1 MKEII
6 ESYFRTRSLVNHQLA
21 SYNDCIPT
29 ADSQNSRFEKIVR
42 NIRIGTDELIEDE
55 EGGIIKLDVLDHEIS
70 VRMKNMTLGPP
81 TIREANGAEHPSL
94 PLECRLRK
102 LTYMSP
108 VYLDFTIHRDDLP
121 QPIVEDKVQV
131 GSVPI
136 MVRSRRCNLNPA
148 HIDANRRL
156 EPSTSEEDKEHYE
169 RLLEGKGEDPHD
181 PGGYFI
187 INGTERALISME
199 DLAPNRVTVEMNK
212 RYARKTEV
220 AKIFSQKD
228 GVRKPLTVEKRKDG
242 MLMVKISSAGTT
254 PIPVVLLM
262 RALGIDNDQEI
273 FQAIAGPTETFKFI
287 VANLNEVKDNEEY
300 GVESSAEAHEWL
312 QKKFAAGQQ
321 REYREQRIQN
331 LLDKELL
338 PHLETPLS
346 EKDKARIGPDL
357 AAQAEERTER
367 NRKKKA
373 IFLGRIVRQ
382 VLEMAIQNKEPN
394 DKDHYANK
402 RVRLAGD
409 LIEDLF
415 RVSLQQLARDLKY
428 QLERHHNRKRDLKIT
443 SCLRPDVLTSKV
455 MHALATGNWV
465 GGRSGVSQLLD
476 RTTFLSALS
485 HMRRVTSP
493 LVRSQ
498 PHFEA
503 RDLHPTQWGRL
514 CPNETPEG
522 QNCGLVKNAAQ
533 MVDISE
539 AVNEIEVKDLLEEQD
554 VEPNPKGWS
563 EGARVHVNGD
573 IFGLHMNPHKL
584 VEHFKRGRRRGVI
597 RSEVSIRHD
606 APNRDIFIN
615 TDKGRIL
622 RPLLVLDGGSL
633 VLSKDDLDN
642 LRNREMSFAD
652 LTNRGIVEWVD
663 AEEEEDLL
671 VAPRPYDLPEFSPK
685 HGRPLNP
692 ATVEWINMG
701 EEGIKKAKLSAE
713 IIMPNGTKLQEKFSI
728 PLNYYQDD
736 IDKLRRKEKKTGDVL
751 IYTHVEIDPQLIL
764 GVCAA
769 LVPYPEHNST
779 PRVTGGTAM
788 VKQSLGL
795 PSANGR
801 LRPDTRQHI
810 LHYTQNSMTGTRAMD
825 ATNFLR
831 RPAGQNFVVAI
842 LSHHGYNMQDAV
854 IMNRGSVERA
864 LGRSTFIRTY
874 NAERKRFPGGQVDEI
889 EIPGTGLDEVK
900 GLKSPEAYA
909 HLENDGLPTPETEIS
924 SKSEDRDRVPQV
936 LVGKTSPPR
945 FLEETH
951 GAFLQAQERRE
962 SSMNV
967 RHGEGGFVDNVFVT
981 ESLDSGRLV
990 RITLRT
996 NRIPEL
1002 GDKFSSRHGQKG
1014 VIGRLVDPEDMP
1026 FTVDGVIPDLLIN
1039 PHAIPSRMTVA
1050 HILEMIGGKVGAM
1063 EGRLIDGT
1071 AFSGEKE
1078 DSLREGLLRHGFA
1091 HTGRESMVNGETGEE
1106 FDSQIFVGV
1115 IYYQKL
1121 HHMVSGKIHARS
1133 RGRVQILTRQPTE
1146 GRARQGGLRFGEM
1159 ERDCLIAHG
1168 ASMVIKDRLLDES
1181 DGWELFVCA
1190 ESGHIA
1196 FWDWRKRCYVSPI
1209 HGDKAEVFP
1218 VSTSY
1223 AFKLLLDEMKS
1234 LGVAMRLELEDR
1246 R

>member
-1 MKEII
+1 MMKEII
-6 ESYFRTRSLVNHQLA
+6 ESYFRERSLVNHQLA
-21 SYNDCIPT
+21 SYNDCIPS
-29 ADSQNSRFEKIVR
+29 ADSQGSRFEEIVR
-42 NIRIGTDELIEDE
+42 NIRIGTEEVLDDD
-55 EGGIIKLDVLDHEIS
+55 EGGLIKLDVLDHDIQ

-81 TIREANGAEHPSL
+81 TIREANGSEHPSL

-108 VYLDFTIHRDDLP
+108 IYLDFTIHRDDLP
-121 QPIVEDKVQV
+121 QPIVEEKVQI

-136 MVRSRRCNLNPA
+136 MIRSRRCNLNPA
-148 HIDANRRL
+148 HIDANRNL
-156 EPSTSEEDKEHYE
+156 SPNQSEEDKELYH

-187 INGTERALISME
+187 INGTERVLISME

-254 PIPVVLLM
+254 AIPVVLLM
-262 RALGIDNDQEI
+262 RSLGIDNDQEI

-300 GVESSAEAHEWL
+300 NVENQEEAMQWL
-312 QKKFAAGQQ
+312 EKKFAAGQQ
-321 REYREQRIQN
+321 KEYREQRIQN

-338 PHLETPLS
+338 PHLGNSDE
-346 EKDKARIGPDL
+346 
-357 AAQAEERTER
+357 

-382 VLEMAIQNKEPN
+382 VLEMAINNKEPN

-476 RTTFLSALS
+476 RTSFLAALS

-539 AVNEIEVKDLLEEQD
+539 AVNEEEVKALLAEAD
-554 VEPNPKGWS
+554 VDPNPVGWA

-584 VEHFKRGRRRGVI
+584 VEHFKRRRRSGRI

-606 APNRDIFIN
+606 AVNRDIFIN

-622 RPLLVLDGGSL
+622 RPLLVLDGGSM
-633 VLSKDDLDN
+633 VLSKVYLDGLKDRSISFKDLVN
-642 LRNREMSFAD
+642 E
-652 LTNRGIVEWVD
+652 GVVEWVD

-671 VAPRPYDLPEFSPK
+671 VAPRPFDLPQMSPK

-692 ATVEWINMG
+692 AKVQWLNMG
-701 EEGIKKAKLSAE
+701 EEGISKAKLSAE
-713 IIMPNGTKLQEKFSI
+713 VIMPNGEVINEKFSI
-728 PLNYYQDD
+728 PLNYFQEDL
-736 IDKLRRKEKKTGDVL
+736 DKLRRKEKKSGDVL

-764 GVCAA
+764 GVCAS

-810 LHYTQNSMTGTRAMD
+810 LHYTQNSMTGTRAME
-825 ATNFLR
+825 ATNFIR

-854 IMNRGSVERA
+854 IMNRGSIERA
-864 LGRSTFIRTY
+864 LARSTFIRTY

-909 HLENDGLPTPETEIS
+909 HLESDGLPTPETEIS
-924 SKSEDRDRVPQV
+924 SKPDDRDRVPQV

-945 FLEETH
+945 FLEESH

-1002 GDKFSSRHGQKG
+1002 GDKFASRHGQKG

-1078 DSLREGLLRHGFA
+1078 DSLREGLLRNGFA
-1091 HTGRESMVNGETGEE
+1091 HTGRESMVNGETGEQ
-1106 FDSQIFVGV
+1106 FPAQVFVGV

-1196 FWDWRKRCYVSPI
+1196 YWDWRKRCYVSPV

-1246 R
+1246 K

>member
-6 ESYFRTRSLVNHQLA
+6 ESYFRERSLVNHQLA
-21 SYNDCIPT
+21 SYNDCIPSV
-29 ADSQNSRFEKIVR
+29 DSQSSRFEEIVR
-42 NIRIGTDELIEDE
+42 TIRIGTEDTVDDD
-55 EGGIIKLDVLDHEIS
+55 EGGLIKLDVLDHDIQ

-81 TIREANGAEHPSL
+81 TIREANGSEHPSL

-108 VYLDFTIHRDDLP
+108 IYLDFTIHRDDLP
-121 QPIVEDKVQV
+121 QPIVEEKVQI

-148 HIDANRRL
+148 HIDANRNL
-156 EPSTSEEDKEHYE
+156 SPNQSEEDKEHYH

-187 INGTERALISME
+187 INGTERVLISME

-254 PIPVVLLM
+254 AIPVVLLM

-300 GVESSAEAHEWL
+300 NVENQEEAMQWL
-312 QKKFAAGQQ
+312 EKKFAAGQQ
-321 REYREQRIQN
+321 KEYREQRIQN

-338 PHLETPLS
+338 PHLGNT
-346 EKDKARIGPDL
+346 DD
-357 AAQAEERTER
+357 

-382 VLEMAIQNKEPN
+382 VLEMAINNKEPN

-476 RTTFLSALS
+476 RTSFLAALS

-539 AVNEIEVKDLLEEQD
+539 AVSEEEVKALLAEAD
-554 VEPNPKGWS
+554 VDPNPVGWA

-584 VEHFKRGRRRGVI
+584 VEHFKRRRRSGRI
-597 RSEVSIRHD
+597 RPEVSIRHD
-606 APNRDIFIN
+606 AINRDIFIN

-622 RPLLVLDGGSL
+622 RPLLVLDGGSM
-633 VLSKDDLDN
+633 VLSKEYLDGLKDRTISFKDLVN
-642 LRNREMSFAD
+642 E
-652 LTNRGIVEWVD
+652 GVVEWVD

-671 VAPRPYDLPEFSPK
+671 VAPRPFDLPHTSPK
-685 HGRPLNP
+685 HDRPINP
-692 ATVEWINMG
+692 AKVQWLNMG
-701 EEGIKKAKLSAE
+701 EEGISKAKLSAE
-713 IIMPNGTKLQEKFSI
+713 VIMPNGEIVEEKFSV
-728 PLNYYQDD
+728 PLNYYQEDL
-736 IDKLRRKEKKTGDVL
+736 DKLRRKEKKTGDVL
-751 IYTHVEIDPQLIL
+751 IFTHVEIDPQLIL
-764 GVCAA
+764 GVCAS

-810 LHYTQNSMTGTRAMD
+810 LHYTQNSMTGTRA
-825 ATNFLR
+825 
-831 RPAGQNFVVAI
+831 
-842 LSHHGYNMQDAV
+842 
-854 IMNRGSVERA
+854 
-864 LGRSTFIRTY
+864 
-874 NAERKRFPGGQVDEI
+874 
-889 EIPGTGLDEVK
+889 
-900 GLKSPEAYA
+900 
-909 HLENDGLPTPETEIS
+909 
-924 SKSEDRDRVPQV
+924 
-936 LVGKTSPPR
+936 
-945 FLEETH
+945 
-951 GAFLQAQERRE
+951 
-962 SSMNV
+962 
-967 RHGEGGFVDNVFVT
+967 
-981 ESLDSGRLV
+981 
-990 RITLRT
+990 
-996 NRIPEL
+996 
-1002 GDKFSSRHGQKG
+1002 
-1014 VIGRLVDPEDMP
+1014 
-1026 FTVDGVIPDLLIN
+1026 
-1039 PHAIPSRMTVA
+1039 
-1050 HILEMIGGKVGAM
+1050 
-1063 EGRLIDGT
+1063 
-1071 AFSGEKE
+1071 
-1078 DSLREGLLRHGFA
+1078 
-1091 HTGRESMVNGETGEE
+1091 
-1106 FDSQIFVGV
+1106 
-1115 IYYQKL
+1115 
-1121 HHMVSGKIHARS
+1121 
-1133 RGRVQILTRQPTE
+1133 
-1146 GRARQGGLRFGEM
+1146 
-1159 ERDCLIAHG
+1159 
-1168 ASMVIKDRLLDES
+1168 
-1181 DGWELFVCA
+1181 
-1190 ESGHIA
+1190 
-1196 FWDWRKRCYVSPI
+1196 
-1209 HGDKAEVFP
+1209 
-1218 VSTSY
+1218 
-1223 AFKLLLDEMKS
+1223 
-1234 LGVAMRLELEDR
+1234 
-1246 R
+1246 

>member
-6 ESYFRTRSLVNHQLA
+6 ESYFRERSLVNHQLA
-21 SYNDCIPT
+21 SYNDCIPSV
-29 ADSQNSRFEKIVR
+29 DSQSSRFEEIVR
-42 NIRIGTDELIEDE
+42 TIRIGTEETFDDD
-55 EGGIIKLDVLDHEIS
+55 EGGLIKLDVLDHDIQ

-81 TIREANGAEHPSL
+81 TIREANGSEHPSS

-108 VYLDFTIHRDDLP
+108 IYLDFTIHRDDLP
-121 QPIVEDKVQV
+121 QPIVEEKVQI

-148 HIDANRRL
+148 HIDANRNL
-156 EPSTSEEDKEHYE
+156 SPNQSEEDKEHYH
-169 RLLEGKGEDPHD
+169 RLLEGKGEDPYD

-187 INGTERALISME
+187 INGTERVLISME

-254 PIPVVLLM
+254 AIPVVLLM
-262 RALGIDNDQEI
+262 RSLGIDNDQEI

-300 GVESSAEAHEWL
+300 NVENQEEAMQWL
-312 QKKFAAGQQ
+312 EKKFAAGQQ
-321 REYREQRIQN
+321 KEYREQRIQN

-338 PHLETPLS
+338 PHLGNT
-346 EKDKARIGPDL
+346 
-357 AAQAEERTER
+357 EE

-382 VLEMAIQNKEPN
+382 VLEMAINNKEPN

-476 RTTFLSALS
+476 RTSFLAALS

-539 AVNEIEVKDLLEEQD
+539 AVSEEEVKALLAEAD
-554 VEPNPKGWS
+554 VDPNPVGWA

-584 VEHFKRGRRRGVI
+584 VEHFKRRRRSGRI

-606 APNRDIFIN
+606 AVNRDIFIN

-622 RPLLVLDGGSL
+622 RPLLVLDGGSM
-633 VLSKDDLDN
+633 VLSKEYLDGLKDRTISFKDLVN
-642 LRNREMSFAD
+642 E
-652 LTNRGIVEWVD
+652 GVVEWVD

-671 VAPRPYDLPEFSPK
+671 VAPRPFDLPQTSPK
-685 HGRPLNP
+685 HGRPINP
-692 ATVEWINMG
+692 AKVEWLNMG
-701 EEGIKKAKLSAE
+701 EEGISKAKLSAE
-713 IIMPNGTKLQEKFSI
+713 VIMPNGEIVHEKFSI
-728 PLNYYQDD
+728 PLNYYQEDL
-736 IDKLRRKEKKTGDVL
+736 DKLRRKEKKTGDVL
-751 IYTHVEIDPQLIL
+751 IFTHVEIDPQLIL
-764 GVCAA
+764 GVCAS

-825 ATNFLR
+825 ATNFIR

-889 EIPGTGLDEVK
+889 EIPGSGLDEVK

-924 SKSEDRDRVPQV
+924 SKPEDRDRVPQV

-945 FLEETH
+945 FLEESH

-1002 GDKFSSRHGQKG
+1002 GDKFASRHGQKG

-1106 FDSQIFVGV
+1106 FPAQIFVGV

-1196 FWDWRKRCYVSPI
+1196 YWDWRKRCYVSPV

-1246 R
+1246 K

>member
-6 ESYFRTRSLVNHQLA
+6 ESYFRERSLVNHQLA

-29 ADSQNSRFEKIVR
+29 SDSQNSRFEKIVR
-42 NIRIGTDELIEDE
+42 NIRIGTDDLIDDED
-55 EGGIIKLDVLDHEIS
+55 GGIIKLDVLDHDIQ

-81 TIREANGAEHPSL
+81 TIREANGSEHPSH

-108 VYLDFTIHRDDLP
+108 IYLDFTIHRDDLP
-121 QPIVEDKVQV
+121 QPIVEEKVQI

-136 MVRSRRCNLNPA
+136 MVRSRRCNLNPS
-148 HIDANRRL
+148 HIDSNRNL
-156 EPSTSEEDKEHYE
+156 SPSQSEEDKEHYHH
-169 RLLEGKGEDPHD
+169 LLEGKGEDPHD

-187 INGTERALISME
+187 INGTERVLISME

-287 VANLNEVKDNEEY
+287 VANLNEVKDNDEYNVENQEE
-300 GVESSAEAHEWL
+300 AMQWL
-312 QKKFAAGQQ
+312 EKKFAAGQQ
-321 REYREQRIQN
+321 KEYREQRIQN

-338 PHLETPLS
+338 PHL
-346 EKDKARIGPDL
+346 GNV
-357 AAQAEERTER
+357 EE

-382 VLEMAIQNKEPN
+382 VLEMAINNKEPN

-476 RTTFLSALS
+476 RTTFLAALS

-533 MVDISE
+533 MIDISE
-539 AVNEIEVKDLLEEQD
+539 AVNEDEVKLLLEEAD

-584 VEHFKRGRRRGVI
+584 VEHFKRGRRRGSI
-597 RSEVSIRHD
+597 RPEVSIRHD

-633 VLSKDDLDN
+633 VLSKEKLDL

-652 LTNRGIVEWVD
+652 LVNSGIVEWVD

-671 VAPRPYDLPEFSPK
+671 VAPRPFDLPQVSPK
-685 HGRPLNP
+685 NGRPLSP
-692 ATVEWINMG
+692 ANVEWLNMG
-701 EEGIKKAKLSAE
+701 EEGIKKAKLCAK
-713 IIMPNGTKLQEKFSI
+713 IIMPNGTKIEEKFSV
-728 PLNYYQDD
+728 PLNYYQEDL
-736 IDKLRRKEKKTGDVL
+736 DKLRRKEKKTGQVL

-764 GVCAA
+764 GVCAS

-795 PSANGR
+795 PSSNGR

-854 IMNRGSVERA
+854 VMNRGSVERA

-900 GLKSPEAYA
+900 GLKAPESYA
-909 HLENDGLPTPETEIS
+909 HLETDGLPTPETEIS
-924 SKSEDRDRVPQV
+924 SKPDDRDRVPQV

-962 SSMNV
+962 SSMNA
-967 RHGEGGFVDNVFVT
+967 RHGEGGFVDNVFIT

-996 NRIPEL
+996 NRVPEL

-1026 FTVDGVIPDLLIN
+1026 FTVDGVVPDLLIN

-1078 DSLREGLLRHGFA
+1078 DSLREGMLRHGFA

-1106 FDSQIFVGV
+1106 FPAQIFVGV

-1181 DGWELFVCA
+1181 DGWELYVCA

>member
-6 ESYFRTRSLVNHQLA
+6 ESYFRERSLVNHQLA
-21 SYNDCIPT
+21 SYNDCIPSV
-29 ADSQNSRFEKIVR
+29 DSQSSRFEEIVR
-42 NIRIGTDELIEDE
+42 TIRIGTEETVDDD
-55 EGGIIKLDVLDHEIS
+55 EGGLIKLDVLDHDIQ

-81 TIREANGAEHPSL
+81 TIREANGSEHPSS

-108 VYLDFTIHRDDLP
+108 IYLDFTIHRDDLP
-121 QPIVEDKVQV
+121 QPIVEEKVQI

-148 HIDANRRL
+148 HIDANRNL
-156 EPSTSEEDKEHYE
+156 SPNQSEEDKEHYH
-169 RLLEGKGEDPHD
+169 RLLEGKGEDPYD

-187 INGTERALISME
+187 INGTERVLISME

-254 PIPVVLLM
+254 AIPVVLLM
-262 RALGIDNDQEI
+262 RSLGIDNDQEI

-300 GVESSAEAHEWL
+300 NVENQEEAMQWL
-312 QKKFAAGQQ
+312 EKKFAAGQQ
-321 REYREQRIQN
+321 KEYREQRIQN

-338 PHLETPLS
+338 PHL
-346 EKDKARIGPDL
+346 GN
-357 AAQAEERTER
+357 TED

-382 VLEMAIQNKEPN
+382 VLEMAINNKEPN

-476 RTTFLSALS
+476 RTSFLAALS

-539 AVNEIEVKDLLEEQD
+539 AVSEEEVKALLAEAD
-554 VEPNPKGWS
+554 VDPNPVGWA

-584 VEHFKRGRRRGVI
+584 VEHFKRRRRSGRI

-606 APNRDIFIN
+606 AVNRDIFIN

-622 RPLLVLDGGSL
+622 RPLLVLDGGSM
-633 VLSKDDLDN
+633 VLSKEYLDGLKDRTISFKDLVN
-642 LRNREMSFAD
+642 E
-652 LTNRGIVEWVD
+652 GVVEWVD

-671 VAPRPYDLPEFSPK
+671 VAPRPFDLPQTSPK
-685 HGRPLNP
+685 HGRPINP
-692 ATVEWINMG
+692 AKVQWLNMG
-701 EEGIKKAKLSAE
+701 EEGISKAKISAE
-713 IIMPNGTKLQEKFSI
+713 VIMPNGEIVHEKFSI
-728 PLNYYQDD
+728 PLNYYQEDL
-736 IDKLRRKEKKTGDVL
+736 DKLRRKEKKTGDVL
-751 IYTHVEIDPQLIL
+751 IFTHVEIDPQLIL
-764 GVCAA
+764 GVCAS

-825 ATNFLR
+825 ATNFIR

-854 IMNRGSVERA
+854 IMNRGSIERA

-889 EIPGTGLDEVK
+889 EIPGSGLDEVK

-909 HLENDGLPTPETEIS
+909 HLETDGLPTPETEIS
-924 SKSEDRDRVPQV
+924 SKPEDRDRVPQV

-945 FLEETH
+945 FLEESH

-1002 GDKFSSRHGQKG
+1002 GDKFASRHGQKG

-1091 HTGRESMVNGETGEE
+1091 HTGRESMINGETGEE
-1106 FDSQIFVGV
+1106 FAAKIFVGV

-1196 FWDWRKRCYVSPI
+1196 YWDWRKRCYVSPV

-1246 R
+1246 K